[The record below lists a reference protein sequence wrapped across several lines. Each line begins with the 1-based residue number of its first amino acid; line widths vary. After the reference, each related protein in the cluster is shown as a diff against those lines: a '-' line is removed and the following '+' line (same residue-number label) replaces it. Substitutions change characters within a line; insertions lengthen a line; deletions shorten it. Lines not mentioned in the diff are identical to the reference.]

1 MILKNITKIRKILE
15 LILFIIFFI
24 KTTIIIYGQ
33 LSCGLAYCLPAN
45 TYLCTEDC
53 TTTITTTTYSTITTT
68 TTSTVYQVVTQT
80 NTVYTVATSTYYT
93 TTTVSTTTLTSTVTT
108 TATNTTTT
116 TITNTQ
122 NTTTTITTTSTITNY
137 TMTTT
142 ATTIIYSSIIYLHG
156 ILSIDSINQS
166 FYRSIS
172 FPIQSGNA
180 AFYLNITN
188 SGNATINNITLVF
201 NIIGNSVILSYN
213 NLPLT
218 VLNNI
223 TISSPLSPN
232 SSTVVPFNMLV
243 VSPGLTDIDI
253 AVYVNGQYIGY
264 ANYQFNV
271 VLGSFSPTL
280 IVSENINYILVSLA
294 GILGLLLLI

>member
-1 MILKNITKIRKILE
+1 LI
-15 LILFIIFFI
+15 LILFL
-24 KTTIIIYGQ
+24 KTAIIIYG
-33 LSCGLAYCLPAN
+33 GLACGNPSCIGGGYDCIQYCV
-45 TYLCTEDC
+45 
-53 TTTITTTTYSTITTT
+53 TIITDTTYSTSTTT
-68 TTSTVYQVVTQT
+68 TTSTVYQVTTKT
-80 NTVYTVATSTYYT
+80 NTVYTVATSTSYT
-93 TTTVSTTTLTSTVTT
+93 TTTVSTTTITSTVTT
-108 TATNTTTT
+108 TATNTTTS

-137 TMTTT
+137 TTTT
-142 ATTIIYSSIIYLHG
+142 TTTTLIYSSIIYLHG
-156 ILSIDSINQS
+156 ILNIDSINQS

-172 FPIQSGNA
+172 FPVQSGNV

-213 NLPLT
+213 NIPLT
-218 VLNNI
+218 SLNNI
-223 TISSPLSPN
+223 TISSPLQPN
-232 SSTVVPFNMLV
+232 SSIIIPFNMLV
-243 VSPGLTDIDI
+243 LSPGLTDVDI

-271 VLGSFSPTL
+271 ELGSSSSPL
-280 IVSENINYILVSLA
+280 VVSENINYILISIA